1 MSQPHPP
8 YFFPEALLAGAKTRE
23 RERLLGITPQDSAFF
38 TSLFFTTAS
47 ERRQQ
52 RPPMLAKKIWLHRS
66 TPDAVELAGSFTMSS
81 TGAYKSAFLYTPYG
95 GLEKFE
101 NHVQLLASLTE
112 RLKDPEKAG
121 ELLHFVSLHQ
131 QNTLKLDSSLKLS
144 DEEIMLD
151 VFVDQEKDLARHQN
165 KNLSAILVE
174 LKQLPTLDS
183 MLTMLLKSTFHDVFP
198 AIDPG
203 VGYINFFAQSLTHDI
218 SPLWVESL
226 KLPDMLLRL
235 YQEQSWPIGQ
245 MFEVLHPLQHATAG
259 RPKPAALDRSR
270 WKKGLDQAQGQLMLY
285 LCAALETYWNTDI
298 WPDQSRR
305 VFFTRVMANKARID
319 LLLKRQQSLT
329 TPLQS
334 EQLCALYSQSGRHPG
349 SQADGMRFEVVRIW
363 EHPGAYVEP
372 CGTFLIGNSHTWL
385 YSQPKG
391 LQGAQDYEGLVDT
404 LKRMINAPNYENDLH
419 NLVSLEER
427 TRLIGFTVP
436 QITGVEITG
445 NPFEHLLNQIISK
458 QQENL
463 VYALGLI
470 RRTRGG
476 YNPSALIDHALDI
489 RFMVDSRLLEL
500 DAGGRW
506 TTHSVLSDPE
516 RPISVVAE
524 RAGLMHKQLLSL
536 EDSLV
541 LQADNQPRLSRI
553 VKQLLVTELERRQLF
568 NLAPGDIYINRYA
581 QIAGERETALPTE
594 SHSLIDYCVGRM
606 TQGLGQIMPSLH
618 HGLYGPRKADASEKL
633 TNLNVQ
639 QANSILETALVYLR
653 HHNIANLPENYL
665 KTQKANLA
673 HTFSVAMQSEA
684 RLRRTNKTL
693 TTRDEAI
700 VQAVFAHTQLGRQQ
714 RQALDGF
721 VPDAYSV
728 CLQQP
733 GLAMLLPLAN
743 CLLMTERGGLD
754 PEHSGKVLL
763 WTPSRGLE
771 HFTSTAHVGAQL
783 RARLLHPIA
792 RLGLLENLDPLR
804 RKPHQGYE
812 LGAFRLINEAVA
824 PLIVQSW
831 IADHL
836 ARRAYYLALKLSPA
850 TLLKRLEVL
859 NKSLP
864 AINLPHATRIA
875 HTLKAQ
881 QSLPAWLGMAT
892 IEKLQHHAEILEQYR
907 RNVVQKKD
915 YLDNFF
921 SLQQYVRDKLKQLLT
936 GHGVN
941 PEQVYITPKNV
952 LAGERQKLTDYALN
966 HSSQQT
972 AAFTVESRSTD
983 LTETVVRQILGQLK
997 IVTDAQA
1004 YLHEHLSP
1012 GKPGALDREQRF
1024 IRQLPWQLLQHAH
1037 TLNLQGVLS
1046 KTGFDLIQQI
1056 LDMPDPVAR
1065 ARVSGATALIRP
1077 LELVATV
1084 GARAVK
1090 ALGIYLINTA
1100 TKAPLVMYAPYHPRF
1115 GFKEFEDEADFL
1127 TQLNQPG
1134 EFQDWVI
1141 EHLMDPASAT
1151 YRNLL
1156 ASTVGAVSEISL
1168 AANPIA
1174 THAIKQLYQDNIQV
1188 ISAMLDS
1195 QKAPNGQSCWETVK
1209 ELLTEGLQ
1217 RTVQFLPGKLVLPL
1231 VVWQSYTLF
1240 KSSAEALQN
1249 HHWSEALHSFI
1260 QGVAE
1265 MATVRS
1271 LMSEWI
1277 DPRLASEHTVDA
1289 DQPPSWQNLS
1299 VTGCERTLLQPAEA
1313 TQVSLSGHSTD
1324 ENGVYPISGTQ
1335 YVPFNGKVYPI
1346 EELGTY
1352 RRITTEKIKGPF
1364 VKRNEEQSWVLDH
1377 RPQQL
1382 RFGPSLS
1389 RVLDRRE
1396 VRTELRQLINIEA
1409 KGMGEIRRIFP
1420 EKAQAIVEGLDL
1432 ATFYLH
1438 NCQQNLKLL
1447 EPVYPP
1453 VTRVHRFIA
1462 DFFGIETDPETHS
1475 AKLGPDLVQT
1485 LRNTVTALLEEILEP
1500 SIYSLN
1506 STRFVVG
1513 SHRIHPKDHCAFTID
1528 NDPDR
1533 RIYLTAGFFD
1543 QPLGEYEGRLITH
1556 FDMPTHAR
1564 AATIIH
1570 ELSHIIKNTADA
1582 AYLLSGLPFNDLIET
1597 TTPAGRELKNRIQSF
1612 QSTAY
1617 SVRTPIGRLFKT
1629 NNLTGE
1635 FLEDFG
1641 VNPDTDYIKQQILNT
1656 TGGIDLSNAR
1666 GLFKTNLSRR
1676 FATQMDNADSLT
1688 LLITSLGRQLD
1699 PVPDVGIGTPSSS
1712 APDA

>member
-1 MSQPHPP
+1 M
-8 YFFPEALLAGAKTRE
+8 AL
-23 RERLLGITPQDSAFF
+23 Q
-38 TSLFFTTAS
+38 
-47 ERRQQ
+47 
-52 RPPMLAKKIWLHRS
+52 
-66 TPDAVELAGSFTMSS
+66 
-81 TGAYKSAFLYTPYG
+81 
-95 GLEKFE
+95 
-101 NHVQLLASLTE
+101 
-112 RLKDPEKAG
+112 
-121 ELLHFVSLHQ
+121 
-131 QNTLKLDSSLKLS
+131 
-144 DEEIMLD
+144 
-151 VFVDQEKDLARHQN
+151 
-165 KNLSAILVE
+165 
-174 LKQLPTLDS
+174 
-183 MLTMLLKSTFHDVFP
+183 
-198 AIDPG
+198 
-203 VGYINFFAQSLTHDI
+203 
-218 SPLWVESL
+218 
-226 KLPDMLLRL
+226 
-235 YQEQSWPIGQ
+235 
-245 MFEVLHPLQHATAG
+245 
-259 RPKPAALDRSR
+259 RSR
-270 WKKGLDQAQGQLMLY
+270 WKKGLEQAQEQLLLY
-285 LCAALETYWNTDI
+285 LSSTLEVYWNTDI

-305 VFFTRVMANKARID
+305 VFFTRVMAHKARID
-319 LLLKRQQSLT
+319 LLLKRQQSFIT
-329 TPLQS
+329 TEQS
-334 EQLCALYSQSGRHPG
+334 EQLSALYSPAARNPG
-349 SQADGMRFEVVRIW
+349 PDTNGLRFETVRIW
-363 EHPGAYVEP
+363 EHPGDFVAP
-372 CGTFLIGNSHTWL
+372 CSTVMIGNSHTWL

-391 LQGAQDYEGLVDT
+391 LQGTEDYEGLLDI
-404 LKRMINAPNYENDLH
+404 LKRMISAPNYENDLY
-419 NLVSLEER
+419 NLVPLEER
-427 TRLIGFTVP
+427 SRFIGFTAP
-436 QITGVEITG
+436 HITGVEITG
-445 NPFEHLLNQIISK
+445 NPFEHLLNEIIAT
-458 QQENL
+458 QRVNL
-463 VYALGLI
+463 VYALNLF
-470 RRTRGG
+470 RRTRGQ
-476 YNPSALIDHALDI
+476 YDPSALVDHALDI

-500 DAGGRW
+500 DTGARW

-516 RPISVVAE
+516 RPISVVAQ
-524 RAGLMHKQLLSL
+524 RAGLMHKQLLTIEHSL
-536 EDSLV
+536 A
-541 LQADNQPRLSRI
+541 LQTGNQPNLDSI
-553 VKQLLVTELERRQLF
+553 VRQFLVTELERRQLI
-568 NLAPGDIYINRYA
+568 NLEPGSIYINRYT
-581 QIAGERETALPTE
+581 QPAGEQETALPTE
-594 SHSLIDYCVGRM
+594 SYSLIDYCVGRM
-606 TQGLGQIMPSLH
+606 TQDLGPIAQTH
-618 HGLYGPRKADASEKL
+618 HQGLYGPRNAGYSKKL
-633 TNLNVQ
+633 VNLNVQ
-639 QANSILETALVYLR
+639 QTNSILDSALVYFR
-653 HHNIANLPENYL
+653 NHNIARLPEDFL
-665 KTQKANLA
+665 KTKKNKLA
-673 HTFSVAMQSEA
+673 HAFSVAMQSEA
-684 RLRRTNKTL
+684 KLRQTNKTL
-693 TTRDEAI
+693 TARDEAI
-700 VQAVFAHTQLGRQQ
+700 VQAVFAHNQQGRQQ

-721 VPDAYSV
+721 IPDAYSV

-733 GLAMLLPLAN
+733 GVAMLLPLAN

-754 PEHSGKVLL
+754 PHQSGSALL
-763 WTPSRGLE
+763 WTPSRGIE
-771 HFTSTAHVGAQL
+771 RFTSTAHVRNEL
-783 RARLLHPIA
+783 RARLQDPVA
-792 RLGLLENLDPLR
+792 RLFLLENLDPLR
-804 RKPHQGYE
+804 HTPHQGYE
-812 LGAFRLINEAVA
+812 LGAFRLINDSVA
-824 PLIVQSW
+824 SRSVQSW
-831 IADHL
+831 IADL
-836 ARRAYYLALKLSPA
+836 IARRTYSLTFKLSPA
-850 TLLKRLEVL
+850 ALLKRLGEFG
-859 NKSLP
+859 KSLP
-864 AINLPHATRIA
+864 AINLPHTTRIA
-875 HTLKAQ
+875 QTLMAQ

-892 IEKLQHHAEILEQYR
+892 LHQLQHYAELLEQYR
-907 RNVVQKKD
+907 RNLTDKKD
-915 YLDNFF
+915 YLDGLF
-921 SLQQYVRDKLKQLLT
+921 SLQSYIRNKLNHLLA
-936 GHGVN
+936 GHDVY
-941 PEQVYITPKNV
+941 PEQVYITPKHV
-952 LAGERQKLTDYALN
+952 LAGQRQTLTDYALN

-972 AAFTVESRSTD
+972 GAFTVESRAAG
-983 LTETVVRQILGQLK
+983 LTEAVVRQILGRLT
-997 IVTDAQA
+997 IAADTRA
-1004 YLHEHLSP
+1004 YLSENLSP

-1024 IRQLPWQLLQHAH
+1024 IRQLPWQLLQHAYA
-1037 TLNLQGVLS
+1037 LNLQGTLS
-1046 KTGFDLIQQI
+1046 KNGLGLIQQI
-1056 LDMPDPVAR
+1056 LDMPDSIAR
-1065 ARVSGATALIRP
+1065 AAVRGASALIRP
-1077 LELVATV
+1077 LELIATT

-1100 TKAPLVMYAPYHPRF
+1100 TKAPLIMYAPYHPRF
-1115 GFKEFEDEADFL
+1115 GFKEFEDEADFV

-1134 EFQDWVI
+1134 DFQDWVI
-1141 EHLMDPASAT
+1141 EHLMDPARAT

-1188 ISAMLDS
+1188 MSAMLDS

-1217 RTVQFLPGKLVLPL
+1217 RTAQFLPGKLVVPL

-1240 KSSAEALQN
+1240 KSSAEALQS

-1271 LMSEWI
+1271 LMNEWI
-1277 DPRLASEHTVDA
+1277 DPRQASEHTGDA

-1335 YVPFNGKVYPI
+1335 YIQFNGKVYPT

-1352 RRITTEKIKGPF
+1352 RRITAEKIKGPF
-1364 VKRNEEQSWVLDH
+1364 VKRNEAQSWVLDH

-1382 RFGPSLS
+1382 RFGPGLS
-1389 RVLDRRE
+1389 RVLERLE
-1396 VRTELRQLINIEA
+1396 VRAELRQLINIEA

-1462 DFFGIETDPETHS
+1462 DFFGIEADPGTHS
-1475 AKLGPDLVQT
+1475 AELSPDLVQT
-1485 LRNTVTALLEEILEP
+1485 LRSTVTALLEEILEP

-1597 TTPAGRELKNRIQSF
+1597 TTPAGRELKSRIQSF

-1617 SVRTPIGRLFKT
+1617 SVRTLIGQLFKT
-1629 NNLTGE
+1629 NNLRGE

-1712 APDA
+1712 APGA